1 VADSSAAARPYGRP
15 MNIHFND
22 TRSANASAATLW
34 EVITDYSSYPK
45 FNSAVINVRVAN
57 KDDAGAEFLADRKTR
72 IGKTVRAYD
81 RYEQHGRDL
90 VVERTYEG
98 NPSARSTWRIH
109 AVNANRS
116 TLTIDATLGIDP
128 VRGVLMKPA
137 LKRMFYGINFTP
149 FIDEAERREQS

>member
-1 VADSSAAARPYGRP
+1 

-22 TRSANASAATLW
+22 TRPANASAATLW

-45 FNSAVINVRVAN
+45 FNSAIIDVRVA
-57 KDDAGAEFLADRKTR
+57 KHDDSGAEFVADRKTR

-81 RYEQHGRDL
+81 RYHHQGRDL

-98 NPSARSTWRIH
+98 NASARSTWTIH
-109 AVNANRS
+109 PVDANRC
-116 TLTIDATLGIDP
+116 TLTIDATQGIDP

-137 LKRMFYGINFTP
+137 LKQLFYGINFTP
-149 FIDEAERREQS
+149 FIEEAERRTNAVKV